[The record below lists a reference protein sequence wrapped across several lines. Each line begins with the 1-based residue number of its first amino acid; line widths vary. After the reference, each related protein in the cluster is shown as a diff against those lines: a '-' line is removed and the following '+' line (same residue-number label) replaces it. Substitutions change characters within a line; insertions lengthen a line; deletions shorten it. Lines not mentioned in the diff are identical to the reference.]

1 MINISK
7 DIPLEI
13 YPYKHF
19 FSNYSIDE
27 CLKESIQNWLLNDAQ
42 WNLVEASFYTQY
54 EFSLKDTELPHF
66 LKFIISTEY
75 LSDLKA
81 RMEKIYAVDLLDN
94 IDVVAHKLT
103 KGHVIKIHNDF
114 LNEDSIKESHRLL
127 MHFNSNWN
135 VENGG
140 LCMIFTNNDASS
152 IHNII
157 VPTGNLLQS
166 FEISENSHHAV
177 SEIYSGERLTII
189 FTFYSR

>member
-54 EFSLKDTELPHF
+54 EFSLKDTELPNF

-81 RMEKIYAVDLLDN
+81 RIEKIYAVDLLDN

-177 SEIYSGERLTII
+177 SEIYSGDRLTII

>member
-81 RMEKIYAVDLLDN
+81 RMEEIYAVDLLDN

>member
-19 FSNYSIDE
+19 FYNYSIDE

>member
-177 SEIYSGERLTII
+177 SEIYSGNRLTII

>member
-7 DIPLEI
+7 DIHLEI

-54 EFSLKDTELPHF
+54 EFSLKDSELPHF

-81 RMEKIYAVDLLDN
+81 RMEKIYAIDLLDN

>member
-1 MINISK
+1 MINFSQ

-19 FSNYSIDE
+19 FSNYSINE
-27 CLKESIQNWLLNDAQ
+27 GLKESIQNWLLNDAQ

-54 EFSLKDTELPHF
+54 EFSLKDTELPDF

-94 IDVVAHKLT
+94 IDVIAHRLI

-127 MHFNSNWN
+127 MHFNSNWD

-140 LCMIFTNNDASS
+140 LCMVFTNNDASS

-177 SEIYSGERLTII
+177 SEIYSGDRLTII

>member
-189 FTFYSR
+189 FTFYLR

>member
-127 MHFNSNWN
+127 MHFNSNWD

>member
-66 LKFIISTEY
+66 LKFIISTEF

-81 RMEKIYAVDLLDN
+81 RMEKIYAVDLLDK

-177 SEIYSGERLTII
+177 SEIYSGDRLTII

>member
-27 CLKESIQNWLLNDAQ
+27 SLKESIQNWLLNDAQ
-42 WNLVEASFYTQY
+42 WNLIEASFYTQY

-75 LSDLKA
+75 LLDLKA
-81 RMEKIYAVDLLDN
+81 RMERIYTVNLLDN
-94 IDVVAHKLT
+94 IDVIAHRLT

-127 MHFNSNWN
+127 MHFNSNWD

-140 LCMIFTNNDASS
+140 LCMVFTNNDASS

-177 SEIYSGERLTII
+177 SEIYSGDRLTII

>member
-13 YPYKHF
+13 YPYKPF

>member
-1 MINISK
+1 MINFSQ

-19 FSNYSIDE
+19 FSNYSINE
-27 CLKESIQNWLLNDAQ
+27 GLKESIQNWLLNDAQ

-81 RMEKIYAVDLLDN
+81 RIEKIYAVDLLDN
-94 IDVVAHKLT
+94 IDVIAHRLT

-127 MHFNSNWN
+127 MHFNSNWD

-140 LCMIFTNNDASS
+140 LCMVFTKNDASS

-177 SEIYSGERLTII
+177 SEIYSGDRLTII

>member
-75 LSDLKA
+75 LSDLKG
-81 RMEKIYAVDLLDN
+81 RIEKIYGVDLLDN

-177 SEIYSGERLTII
+177 SEIYSGDRLTII

>member
-177 SEIYSGERLTII
+177 SEIYSGKRLTII

>member
-140 LCMIFTNNDASS
+140 LCMIFTNNNASS

-177 SEIYSGERLTII
+177 SEIYSGDRLTII

>member
-1 MINISK
+1 
-7 DIPLEI
+7 
-13 YPYKHF
+13 
-19 FSNYSIDE
+19 
-27 CLKESIQNWLLNDAQ
+27 KESIQNWLLNDAQ

-54 EFSLKDTELPHF
+54 EFSLKDTELPNF

-81 RMEKIYAVDLLDN
+81 RIEKIYAVDLLDN

-177 SEIYSGERLTII
+177 SEIYSGDRLTII

>member
-1 MINISK
+1 MINIPN

>member
-177 SEIYSGERLTII
+177 SEIYSGNRLTII
-189 FTFYSR
+189 FTF

>member
-140 LCMIFTNNDASS
+140 LCMIFINNDASS